1 MLLGG
6 SRKPNVRVIKVDGV
20 EIHRCAS
27 RLTSFSAA
35 LVVRE
40 HVDSLPVARDAHK
53 RRFLGRFRLP
63 RVGYGRNN
71 RASVR

>member
-1 MLLGG
+1 
-6 SRKPNVRVIKVDGV
+6 
-20 EIHRCAS
+20 
-27 RLTSFSAA
+27 LTSFSAA